1 MLPVRKMVLVAA
13 LACAFGA
20 PIAAAAGGP
29 TPADRHAVWRD
40 PQDPAR
46 TLIIA
51 TDASGVALYD
61 LSGTR
66 LQAVTAE
73 GPSGLDL
80 REGFPT
86 PKGERVLVAVSETG
100 RSGAGVAL
108 YFLDPTRRT
117 LDFWAAVPLDL
128 ARPQGLCLA
137 RRDAAFL
144 MIVSGG
150 DGEVRQ
156 LRVEAG
162 ADGAAR
168 LVEERRFAIDGPPAG
183 CVADDAHG
191 RLYLTEAGRGV
202 RGFDLAA
209 APAGPGEMVADA
221 PSPTLLPDVDS
232 LSLLQDDGATWLVA
246 SSRIDSAIVVWRLDE
261 TLTYWF
267 GSYDVV
273 ETGGVN
279 SVSGARGVAAR
290 GRLVG
295 GFAGGLLV
303 TQAGQ
308 DGGRSLKLVDW
319 GRVRD
324 GLGL

>member
-1 MLPVRKMVLVAA
+1 MRKMVLVAA
-13 LACAFGA
+13 LACALGA
-20 PIAAAAGGP
+20 PAVAAAGEP
-29 TPADRHAVWRD
+29 VSADRHAVWRD
-40 PQDPAR
+40 PDDPER
-46 TLIIA
+46 TLIVA
-51 TDASGVALYD
+51 AGASGLSLYD
-61 LSGTR
+61 LSGAR
-66 LQAVTAE
+66 LQAVAAQ

-80 REGFPT
+80 RERFPT
-86 PKGERVLVAVSETG
+86 SQGERVLVAVSETG

-108 YFLDPTRRT
+108 YFLDPARRT
-117 LDFWAAVPLDL
+117 LEFWAAVPLDL
-128 ARPQGLCLA
+128 ARPQGVCLA

-162 ADGAAR
+162 ADGTAR
-168 LVEERRFAIDGPPAG
+168 VVEERRFAIDGSPAG

-232 LSLLQDDGATWLVA
+232 LSLLEDGGATWLVA
-246 SSRIDSAIVVWRLDE
+246 SSRVDSAIVVWRLDE

-273 ETGGVN
+273 DRPGVDGM
-279 SVSGARGVAAR
+279 SGARGVAAR
-290 GRLVG
+290 GQLVG
-295 GFAGGLLV
+295 GFAGGLVV

-308 DGGRSLKLVDW
+308 DGERSLKLVDW